1 VLKALSTV
9 SNIAAFETESAK
21 PAEGPSGGAC
31 ITNTTA
37 FGRVSEPTPETVTV
51 ATTPGLTKKPPG
63 AGITV
68 ITPVVSP
75 KAVMVIRSFVKAV
88 LLSVPLPVAVSV
100 YSMGEAAAG
109 AANPRANVVVA
120 TAANAKTRERAFEM
134 SAMIFLRRS
143 VWKPKA

>member
-1 VLKALSTV
+1 
-9 SNIAAFETESAK
+9 
-21 PAEGPSGGAC
+21 
-31 ITNTTA
+31 
-37 FGRVSEPTPETVTV
+37 V